1 MYRMKRAETLYTCSA
16 VENLI
21 KRYSE
26 QGGTMTTIHEGTL
39 GYGLTILHGDGL
51 KTAIITEKPLN
62 EWSSAHTIRMYNKMP
77 AKYQKMLDDLEQEAS
92 A

>member
-1 MYRMKRAETLYTCSA
+1 MYQIKRAETRYTCGA

-21 KRYSE
+21 NRYSE
-26 QGGTMTTIHEGTL
+26 QGGTRTTIHEGPL

-62 EWSSAHTIRMYNKMP
+62 EWSSAHTIRMYNKTP
-77 AKYQKMLDDLEQEAS
+77 AKYQKMLDAV
-92 A
+92 